1 MVISTLHS
9 LVKLRDHLIRYSTG
23 KVQNRTLLFPE
34 IGRHDAERDFAGLL
48 KYLFNYGYFKFGL
61 EISLI
66 ALVSTIVHRRDLLS
80 ITYICWLILILS
92 LPRKHCARIWNIFQ
106 NYFVLSILFQYL
118 YLIHSPPHLCY
129 DNSKQKTIFG
139 SERTHLF
146 FKHHTVKTELTLDFI
161 VLLLITRQRK
171 AFKLEMS
178 TDDKFPYPAG
188 DNLDIVHNIA
198 KLGYVYFRNPTH
210 DFCSFVRNYS
220 DVFKTFIFC
229 GFLWI
234 TLAIVFMG
242 GICGMDMLSLGY
254 LIFALVFSL
263 QGSEIF
269 LQNIYYILWQW
280 NFLIAFNVF
289 NLVIKTTMIVFGN
302 LFNVKHKQDY
312 QSLFAVLFYDEDT
325 HQGPN
330 YTYNDMQHNYHYGP
344 NSLIFK
350 NTLIWHAII
359 FAFIIFQNRI
369 FRSYYFCHIIMDTK
383 ANTLLASR

>member
-1 MVISTLHS
+1 MVITTLHS

-23 KVQNRTLLFPE
+23 KKKDRSILFPE
-34 IGRHDAERDFAGLL
+34 IGRNDAERDFAGLL
-48 KYLFNYGYFKFGL
+48 KYLLNYGYFKFGL

-106 NYFVLSILFQYL
+106 HYFVFSILTQYL
-118 YLIHSPPHLCY
+118 YQIHSPPHLCLHR
-129 DNSKQKTIFG
+129 NKRMFIK
-139 SERTHLF
+139 SERSGTPAALDC
-146 FKHHTVKTELTLDFI
+146 VKAKLILDFI
-161 VLLLITRQRK
+161 VLILISRQRK
-171 AFKLEMS
+171 AFNQEMNRVENI
-178 TDDKFPYPAG
+178 PYPAG
-188 DNLDIVHNIA
+188 DNLNIVHNIA
-198 KLGYVYFRNPTH
+198 KLGHVYFRNPTH

-220 DVFKTFIFC
+220 DVIKTLIFC

-254 LIFALVFSL
+254 LIFVLVFLL

-289 NLVIKTTMIVFGN
+289 NIVIKSSMIVFGN
-302 LFNVKHKQDY
+302 LLRVKHKQDY
-312 QSLFAVLFYDEDT
+312 QSLFAVLFYDEDHYNFPT
-325 HQGPN
+325 HIK
-330 YTYNDMQHNYHYGP
+330 DSISHNYHYGP
-344 NSLIFK
+344 NSLIFN
-350 NTLIWHAII
+350 NTLVWHAII
-359 FAFIIFQNRI
+359 FAFIIFQRRI
-369 FRSYYFCHIIMDTK
+369 FNSYYFCHIIMDTK
-383 ANTLLASR
+383 ANTVLASR